1 VKFTART
8 SLYLICFAV
17 EEWRDLF
24 EKVARDAGK
33 RRGERH
39 SLHAFTRQQQ

>member
-1 VKFTART
+1 MKNPRT
-8 SLYLICFAV
+8 SLYLILFVA
-17 EEWRDLF
+17 EEWRELF

-39 SLHAFTRQQQ
+39 SLHRFTRHP